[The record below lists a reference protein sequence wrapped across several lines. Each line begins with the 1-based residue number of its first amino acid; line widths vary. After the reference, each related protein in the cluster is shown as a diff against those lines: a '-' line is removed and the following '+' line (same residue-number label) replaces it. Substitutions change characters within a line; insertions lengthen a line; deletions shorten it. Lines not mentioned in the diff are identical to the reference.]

1 MKWTKVTLP
10 SSECEVQ
17 NKNIGLM
24 HMSIRVLDMF
34 CGMSAFRSA
43 AEKIG
48 GFEFVGYCDN
58 DPTAIA
64 AYRTLYNTEGEIY
77 YDNARTVNTD
87 EIPDFDLLVGGFPCV
102 AFSAAGRRLAFKDER
117 GTLFFELARILEAKR
132 PAFFVFE
139 NVPPIRTIQKGQVFT
154 AILSEISRLGYVCEW
169 QCVDGSAYL
178 PQSRKRVFI
187 VGYLDSRC
195 AGEILFV
202 PQSLYRRT
210 VSGAAPWEKAAAPPG
225 AGADAAKRRLLVHPP
240 VVGTL
245 CASGAGLSRPAGM
258 GSESDLCIVSAGF
271 RYKAGSKAGNIGYQT
286 EMASTL
292 IAGQPSGV
300 LTAAVMGDPEN
311 WELTVRRLTP
321 LEAERAMGLEDSW
334 TEYGHD
340 GRKISDTKRY
350 EMLGNSLAINCVAYI
365 MQGICQALERRNQ
378 S

>member
-1 MKWTKVTLP
+1 
-10 SSECEVQ
+10 
-17 NKNIGLM
+17 
-24 HMSIRVLDMF
+24 
-34 CGMSAFRSA
+34 
-43 AEKIG
+43 
-48 GFEFVGYCDN
+48 
-58 DPTAIA
+58 
-64 AYRTLYNTEGEIY
+64 
-77 YDNARTVNTD
+77 
-87 EIPDFDLLVGGFPCV
+87 
-102 AFSAAGRRLAFKDER
+102 
-117 GTLFFELARILEAKR
+117 
-132 PAFFVFE
+132 
-139 NVPPIRTIQKGQVFT
+139 
-154 AILSEISRLGYVCEW
+154 
-169 QCVDGSAYL
+169 
-178 PQSRKRVFI
+178 
-187 VGYLDSRC
+187 
-195 AGEILFV
+195 
-202 PQSLYRRT
+202 
-210 VSGAAPWEKAAAPPG
+210 
-225 AGADAAKRRLLVHPP
+225 
-240 VVGTL
+240 
-245 CASGAGLSRPAGM
+245 M